1 MSVVKEIAY
10 SKIQILLSL
19 LTSCHSKPDY
29 FWNTKEAILKNVGNQ
44 IVLGPIEWMNDA
56 FI

>member
-10 SKIQILLSL
+10 SKILILLSL